1 MRRSIALLFVSAL
14 IFLPV
19 GTASAA
25 PMVADTLRDVR
36 FGDHGTYERMVL
48 DLGSSE
54 APADYT
60 PYYSWARVAGGT
72 VVRIQ
77 LPTVNSTLKTEGK
90 GLGLGI
96 SRYYVVRKGTGGSM
110 FVDVH
115 LADTAGPVNV
125 FYLNYP
131 GRIVIDVPTGY
142 SPNPYPKATFSKSVV
157 LMQPRAGY
165 TVGPDIFTVEGY
177 GRPFEGVG
185 SWRLKD
191 STGAVAS
198 RGSYRTSDWAETW
211 GRFNLSVDYP
221 GSLSGSNGTLEV
233 GRYSARNGSFEGVSV
248 PLKFR

>member
-1 MRRSIALLFVSAL
+1 MRRLFALLFVSAL
-14 IFLPV
+14 VVLPV
-19 GTASAA
+19 GTASAK

-36 FGDHGTYERMVL
+36 SGDHGTYERMVL
-48 DLGSSE
+48 DLGSSK

-77 LPTVNSTLKTEGK
+77 LPTVDSTLKTDGK
-90 GLGLGI
+90 GLGGGI
-96 SRYYVVRKGTGGSM
+96 SRYYVVREKSGGSM

-115 LADTAGPVNV
+115 LKDTAGPVNV

-131 GRIVIDVPTGY
+131 GRIVIDVPTGG
-142 SPNPYPKATFSKSVV
+142 SLNPYPKAAFGKNVV

-165 TVGPDIFTVEGY
+165 IVGPDIFTAEGY
-177 GRPFEGVG
+177 GRPFEATG

-191 STGAVAS
+191 STGAVVS
-198 RGSYRTSDWAETW
+198 RGSYKTSDWAETW
-211 GRFNLSVDYP
+211 GRFSFSLDYP
-221 GSLSGSNGTLEV
+221 ASLGGSSGTLEV

>member
-1 MRRSIALLFVSAL
+1 MRRLFTLFIFAALVVLPAGSVSAE
-14 IFLPV
+14 
-19 GTASAA
+19 

-54 APADYT
+54 APADYA

-72 VVRIQ
+72 VIRVH
-77 LPTVNSTLKTEGK
+77 LPTVDSTLKTGGK

-96 SRYYVVRKGTGGSM
+96 SRYYVVREKSGNSM
-110 FVDVH
+110 FVDIH

-142 SPNPYPKATFSKSVV
+142 SPNPYPEAAFGKNVV

-177 GRPFEGVG
+177 GRPFEGSG

-191 STGAVAS
+191 SSGAVVDQ
-198 RGSYRTSDWAETW
+198 GSYRTSDWSETW
-211 GRFNLSVDYP
+211 GRFSFSLDYP
-221 GSLSGSNGTLEV
+221 ASLSGSNGTLEV
-233 GRYSARNGSFEGVSV
+233 GRYSAKDGSFDGVSV